1 MKKIHILTVISLA
14 ILLFAGCGES
24 YFDINQN
31 PNRAV
36 ESNMTP
42 NLILPSALNRVGVL
56 TAATQPSTD
65 FTNLNGACGDYQQ
78 WMGYYARCAGTY
90 GPNTDVEAFQLSAS
104 FHQGVWHDW
113 MDVLKDLD
121 VMEKSAVAREET
133 AYEAIAK
140 IVKAIGFM
148 TLVDQYN
155 NIPYSK
161 CFDIVNYMLTPY
173 DKGEDVY
180 KDLLEQLAK
189 ADELLKE
196 ADLEKNYDIK
206 RADVVF
212 SGDLGMWRKLG
223 NTQRLRMLMHEAD
236 FLGAAALKTEVDK
249 IVANGAG
256 FLGEGET
263 AAVHLTYSADK
274 GKQNPFWNTY
284 KVNDQGVS
292 DAYFR
297 ANNFFLSLLRNNGDI
312 RYTYFYSRAKTPTGG
327 EYYIGFDFG
336 AVDNSLPDGAHSS
349 MVSGPGIAKSVDMP
363 QWFLPSFESLFL
375 QAEAIQRGALAG
387 DAQTVYE
394 RAVTESFVWL
404 EVEDAAEVADNY
416 LHPVEPTDT
425 KFAEWGSHPD
435 KLRLIYLQKYIA
447 MYGINGVESW
457 TDYRR
462 TGVPDIP
469 RSKHPS
475 VGNNRIPYR
484 LIYPTTEYQFNNKN
498 ATAQG
503 TINPQA
509 NKIFWDKN

>member
-1 MKKIHILTVISLA
+1 
-14 ILLFAGCGES
+14 
-24 YFDINQN
+24 
-31 PNRAV
+31 
-36 ESNMTP
+36 MTP
-42 NLILPSALNRVGVL
+42 NLILPSAMNRVGVL

-65 FTNLNGACGDYQQ
+65 YTQLNGANGNYQQ

-90 GPNTDVEAFQLSAS
+90 GPNTDLEAFQLSAT
-104 FHQGVWHDW
+104 FNQGVWHDW
-113 MDVLKDLD
+113 MDVLKDFD
-121 VMEKSAVAREET
+121 VMEKSAVARGEK

-140 IVKAIGFM
+140 IMKAIGFM

-155 NIPYSK
+155 NIPYTH
-161 CFDIVNYMLTPY
+161 CFDITNYMLTPY
-173 DKGEDVY
+173 DKAEDIY

-189 ADELLKE
+189 ADELLKTAE
-196 ADLEKNYDIK
+196 QGENYDIG

-212 SGDLGMWRKLG
+212 KGDLKMWRKLG

-236 FLGAAALKTEVDK
+236 FLGAAALKTEADK

-263 AAVHLTYSADK
+263 AAAHLTYSADK

-284 KVNDQGVS
+284 RENDQGVA
-292 DAYFR
+292 DAFFR
-297 ANNFFLSLLRNNGDI
+297 ANNFFLNLLRDNGDI
-312 RYTYFYSRAKTPTGG
+312 RYTYFYSKAKTPTGG

-336 AVDNSLPDGAHSS
+336 VVDNSLPDGAQSS

-387 DAQTVYE
+387 DAQKVYE
-394 RAVTESFVWL
+394 KAVTESFVWL
-404 EVEDAAEVADNY
+404 GVEDAAEVADKY
-416 LHPVEPTDT
+416 LHPTEPTDT
-425 KFAEWGSHPD
+425 KFAEWDSHPD

-447 MYGINGVESW
+447 MYGINGAESW